1 MPADSVELTR
11 NDLLVLGWL
20 SDRPMHGYE
29 ILQALRAA
37 EINLWFAFSPATIY
51 YSLEKLRRQGLVS
64 ESRARG
70 RGPERT
76 VYYIT
81 DRGRAA
87 FFAALEATLASQE
100 LTRFEYHVGVL
111 LLNKLPQERAL
122 ALLEQRL
129 AFLHRREGELEEAL
143 QRAAGDP
150 LRSAILKHVALCIR
164 GEQDWL
170 DGIIRHLRGE
180 ERQEY
185 QGLMLL
191 SGDLRDFHLPDLLK
205 LIASGHHSGT
215 LTVTDGV
222 VTRTLTFREGHPV
235 CASSRRADG
244 PVRDPVQIMN
254 DIYDLFRWQEG
265 AFTFDQ
271 RIVSLEECLVLHI
284 RIQDLILA
292 GARWA
297 DDWTTIQRVVPS
309 PEAVFERRNGA
320 ATEGLELTP
329 EERRVWEA
337 LDGIRD
343 VADIARTCNLTEFET
358 SKILYTLHTVG
369 LVQPGEM
376 DKVRLRRCFREF
388 AELLC
393 QATKPYRASP
403 DDFACEEE
411 VNRRCADLPIR
422 FHASRVE
429 DRTDLALPTE
439 KLAAMYRRF
448 LEAQQAVIQER
459 FGEERLSAWRA
470 RVLSQISPSLQTVL
484 RQYRLV

>member
-1 MPADSVELTR
+1 
-11 NDLLVLGWL
+11 
-20 SDRPMHGYE
+20 MHGYE

-37 EINLWFAFSPATIY
+37 EIDLWFPISPATIY

-81 DRGRAA
+81 DRGRDA
-87 FFAALEATLASQE
+87 FFAALEAALASQE
-100 LTRFEYHVGVL
+100 LTRFEYHGGIL
-111 LLNKLPQERAL
+111 LLNKLPQDRAL
-122 ALLEQRL
+122 ALLEQRR
-129 AFLHRREGELEEAL
+129 AFLHRRAEELKEAL
-143 QRAAGDP
+143 QHAAGDP
-150 LRSAILKHVALCIR
+150 LRGAILKHVALCVR
-164 GEQDWL
+164 GEQEWL
-170 DGIIRHLRGE
+170 EGIIRHLRGE
-180 ERQEY
+180 EVQEY
-185 QGLMLL
+185 RGLMLL
-191 SGDLRDFHLPDLLK
+191 SGDPRDFHLPDVLK
-205 LIASGHHSGT
+205 LIASGRYSGT

-222 VTRTLTFREGHPV
+222 VTRTLTFREGQPV

-271 RIVSLEECLVLHI
+271 RFVSMEECLVLHI

-297 DDWTTIQRVVPS
+297 DNWAIIQRVVPS

-320 ATEGLELTP
+320 VAEGIELTP
-329 EERRVWEA
+329 EERCVWEA

-343 VADIARTCNLTEFET
+343 VTDVARACDLTEFET
-358 SKILYTLHTVG
+358 SKILYTLHAAG
-369 LVQPGEM
+369 LIQPGEM
-376 DKVRLRRCFREF
+376 DKIRLRRCFREV

-393 QATKPYRASP
+393 RATKPYRASP
-403 DDFACEEE
+403 DDFSCEEE

-422 FHASRVE
+422 FYASRIE
-429 DRTDLALPTE
+429 DRTDPALPTE
-439 KLAAMYRRF
+439 ELAAVYRRF
-448 LEAQQAVIQER
+448 LETQRAAIRER
-459 FGEERLSAWRA
+459 FGEERLAAWRA
-470 RVLSQISPSLQTVL
+470 QVVSQISPGLQKIL